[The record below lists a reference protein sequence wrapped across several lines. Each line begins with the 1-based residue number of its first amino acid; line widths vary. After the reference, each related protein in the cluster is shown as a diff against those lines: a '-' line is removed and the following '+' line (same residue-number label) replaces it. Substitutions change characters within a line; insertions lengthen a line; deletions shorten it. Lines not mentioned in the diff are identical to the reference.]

1 MKRQQNIPYG
11 RIGANAMTYFQ
22 IERCAKVM
30 FIALAFSILSIFSAI
45 AQSATNYRIMFDK
58 RTAGDGTIKIECA
71 FTINFAEYDSI
82 TLDFGGPLQDET
94 IQELHIMPDNIR
106 YNIDYTSKQITFYR
120 NRRNIQRIKMEYIYM
135 NLTSALMYGDSGA
148 EIWESIYSPSGEF
161 YYPTQRGMEY
171 SARIKFSSP
180 DSLLVVSHSGIDATK
195 WHRENRCVPINFAF
209 LSRDKYE
216 KQLMTGGYR
225 CGIYQVIGKQA
236 DSARC
241 ELLCQLTEQSI
252 RWFEEKY
259 GDKYL
264 CNRYGIS
271 AYPAFIFHNGNGSF
285 NRYNMGFIS
294 ASQEK
299 FATYPDIYPLIHEVG
314 HRWMGEYTMF
324 IDSGVRGYAFIIET
338 LNEFMTLM
346 CIRDIVGIE
355 EYETLLDSCR
365 ASWNKIKDTEQDI
378 HPVDVTDN
386 NNISVTYRKG
396 IVMLDNIAQE
406 IGYDTV
412 VFSIARFYNE
422 CNGKPDLQYAD
433 FERLCSPIHD
443 KLYDMQD

>member
-1 MKRQQNIPYG
+1 
-11 RIGANAMTYFQ
+11 
-22 IERCAKVM
+22 
-30 FIALAFSILSIFSAI
+30 
-45 AQSATNYRIMFDK
+45 
-58 RTAGDGTIKIECA
+58 
-71 FTINFAEYDSI
+71 
-82 TLDFGGPLQDET
+82 
-94 IQELHIMPDNIR
+94 
-106 YNIDYTSKQITFYR
+106 
-120 NRRNIQRIKMEYIYM
+120 
-135 NLTSALMYGDSGA
+135 
-148 EIWESIYSPSGEF
+148 
-161 YYPTQRGMEY
+161 
-171 SARIKFSSP
+171 
-180 DSLLVVSHSGIDATK
+180 
-195 WHRENRCVPINFAF
+195 
-209 LSRDKYE
+209 
-216 KQLMTGGYR
+216 
-225 CGIYQVIGKQA
+225 
-236 DSARC
+236 
-241 ELLCQLTEQSI
+241 
-252 RWFEEKY
+252 
-259 GDKYL
+259 
-264 CNRYGIS
+264 
-271 AYPAFIFHNGNGSF
+271 
-285 NRYNMGFIS
+285 MGFIS

-412 VFSIARFYNE
+412 VFYIARFYNE